1 MDGMR
6 SRYDRK
12 YKTAK
17 LPESLREELSR
28 PTGTLVKGDEDEAS
42 EKVAVIIRKAAPP
55 KVITVGDVVTRSL
68 ISKGVKPDLAIIDGK
83 TLRGAEEKIDY
94 RADETYSLMN
104 PAGLI
109 TSDAWKVIDRALK
122 GNRKIEIIVDG
133 EEDLLGIPVVLLA
146 PKGSLMLYGQP
157 REGIVIVNVNDEIT
171 RYAESIVSRMEEQP
185 Q

>member
-1 MDGMR
+1 MR

-12 YKTAK
+12 HKTAK

-28 PTGTLVKGDEDEAS
+28 PTGTLVKGNEDEVS
-42 EKVAVIIRKAAPP
+42 ERVAVIIRKTAPP
-55 KVITVGDVVTRSL
+55 KVITVGDVVTRNL
-68 ISKGVKPDLAIIDGK
+68 ISKGVEPDLAIIDGK
-83 TLRGAEEKIDY
+83 TLRGKEEELDY
-94 RADETYSLMN
+94 RADETYRLIN

-109 TSDAWKVIDRALK
+109 TSDAWTVINKALK
-122 GNRKIEIIVDG
+122 RNKKIEIIVDG

-157 REGIVIVNVNDEIT
+157 KQGVVIVTVNDEIA
-171 RYAESIVSRMEEQP
+171 RYAESIVSRMEEQN